1 LGTGINIA
9 QLVTG
14 KKKNSPDKWKAKA
27 LSDLLNR
34 DIRLFSS
41 SLSDKKKER
50 FYSELNILLSAGVDL
65 QSALS
70 LICEEQS
77 KERDKQLFHDVG
89 VQIINGDSL
98 SEAIRK
104 TSRFTSYEYYT
115 LQIGE
120 ETGKLSE
127 VLEQLSIYFLR
138 KIMLKRQIVNALAY
152 PVLVLSVS
160 FGAVFFMMR
169 VVVPMFSDLFKRFK
183 SELPSVTK
191 LVIRISNACSDY
203 SLPFSLLLAGLI
215 VFMFSQRKQGW
226 YRYLT
231 SSIVLRIPF
240 FGELIRKIYLA
251 RFCSSMSLLIS
262 SKTSLTNA
270 LELLS
275 KMIGFYPIEVTIQE
289 IKNDIIQKGLPL
301 HVSMA
306 RFPVYGKRITSLVKV
321 GEEVNKLDIMFSRIA
336 KQYSDEVEHQSSTM
350 GSLIEPFLIILLGL
364 VVGTILVAM
373 YLPLFQLSSSFQ

>member
-1 LGTGINIA
+1 
-9 QLVTG
+9 
-14 KKKNSPDKWKAKA
+14 
-27 LSDLLNR
+27 
-34 DIRLFSS
+34 
-41 SLSDKKKER
+41 
-50 FYSELNILLSAGVDL
+50 
-65 QSALS
+65 
-70 LICEEQS
+70 
-77 KERDKQLFHDVG
+77 
-89 VQIINGDSL
+89 
-98 SEAIRK
+98 
-104 TSRFTSYEYYT
+104 
-115 LQIGE
+115 
-120 ETGKLSE
+120 
-127 VLEQLSIYFLR
+127 
-138 KIMLKRQIVNALAY
+138 
-152 PVLVLSVS
+152 
-160 FGAVFFMMR
+160 MMR

>member
-160 FGAVFFMMR
+160 FGAVF
-169 VVVPMFSDLFKRFK
+169 L
-183 SELPSVTK
+183 
-191 LVIRISNACSDY
+191 
-203 SLPFSLLLAGLI
+203 
-215 VFMFSQRKQGW
+215 
-226 YRYLT
+226 
-231 SSIVLRIPF
+231 
-240 FGELIRKIYLA
+240 
-251 RFCSSMSLLIS
+251 
-262 SKTSLTNA
+262 
-270 LELLS
+270 
-275 KMIGFYPIEVTIQE
+275 
-289 IKNDIIQKGLPL
+289 
-301 HVSMA
+301 
-306 RFPVYGKRITSLVKV
+306 
-321 GEEVNKLDIMFSRIA
+321 
-336 KQYSDEVEHQSSTM
+336 
-350 GSLIEPFLIILLGL
+350 
-364 VVGTILVAM
+364 
-373 YLPLFQLSSSFQ
+373 